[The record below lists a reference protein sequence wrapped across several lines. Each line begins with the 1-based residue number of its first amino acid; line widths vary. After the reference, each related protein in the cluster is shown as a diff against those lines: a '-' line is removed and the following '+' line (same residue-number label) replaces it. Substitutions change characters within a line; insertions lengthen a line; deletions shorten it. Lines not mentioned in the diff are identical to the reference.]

1 MSRSGFDPGFGPRRR
16 EREKMAAK
24 SDSSSGKKGSGVKLV
39 VLGGLFLAIVI
50 AVQGGWAGLAWA
62 MFKSSVMPG
71 DEGLLAYVPEDQAG
85 VVIVDPHQI
94 EPKALGGES
103 GAVRQWLTR
112 TRDDMKKAT
121 GVDLFFDVDKIAVA
135 PSVAVV
141 RGRFD
146 KGGLERRLGEMSY
159 KPAEHEGTQYLVRA
173 GEDAVCVVDGSL
185 LLYGDDS
192 TVKAAL
198 SAKKSGK
205 SLENKEGVVDRLKAV
220 GFNHPVLLTIS
231 LGDAKPSVR
240 EILTGSTGPK
250 AVTIGLNTLS
260 GLDVDAAVESQ
271 SAGSAEELRKL
282 LDEKRQGA
290 GVLGPFIG
298 GSAGEVLAGA
308 LKKAELKAVDA
319 QVIGHMHLT
328 AEELD
333 TVLKAAG
340 SAAPFGQIYKDL
352 RLFQLLVPGI

>member
-1 MSRSGFDPGFGPRRR
+1 MPS
-16 EREKMAAK
+16 K
-24 SDSSSGKKGSGVKLV
+24 SDSKVVGSSGKKGSGFKLA
-39 VLGGLFLAIVI
+39 VLGGVFLAAVI
-50 AVQGGWAGLAWA
+50 AVQGGWAGLGWA
-62 MFKSSVMPG
+62 MFKSSVFPG
-71 DEGLLAYVPEDQAG
+71 DEGLLAYVPEDQGG
-85 VVIVDPHQI
+85 VLIVDPHQI
-94 EPKALGGES
+94 EPKALGSES

-121 GVDLFFDVDKIAVA
+121 GVDLLFDVDKIAIA
-135 PSVAVV
+135 PSIAVV

-146 KGGLERRLGEMSY
+146 KGGLEKRLGEMSY
-159 KPAEHEGTQYLVRA
+159 KPVEHDGTKYLARS

-185 LLYGDDS
+185 LLYGDS
-192 TVKAAL
+192 SSVEGAL
-198 SAKKSGK
+198 DAKKSGK
-205 SLENKEGVVDRLKAV
+205 SMENKEGVVDRLKAV
-220 GFNHPVLLTIS
+220 GFNHPVLLTVS

-240 EILTGSTGPK
+240 DILTGSTGPK
-250 AVTIGLNTLS
+250 AVTIGLTTLS

-282 LDEKRQGA
+282 LDEKRQNAGA
-290 GVLGPFIG
+290 LGPFVT
-298 GSAGEVLAGA
+298 GSAAETLTNA

-333 TVLKAAG
+333 AVLKAAG
-340 SAAPFGQIYKDL
+340 NTAPFGAIYKDV